1 MSTPEL
7 STPELTA
14 AVRTE
19 TRDGVVDL
27 PDPFVLRHG
36 ATLHGA
42 KIAYRLVGPEG
53 APAVAVMGG
62 ISAHRFVSA
71 CTERGWWKEIVA
83 PGGGVDTRHFAV
95 LGLDFL
101 GGSGDSSSPAAG
113 ECFPP
118 LSPFDQARALVAVL
132 DELRIPALHA
142 VVGASYGGMVAL
154 ALAQEHASRVRQIV
168 VFSAAAR
175 PHPLAT
181 AWRSVQRHIVRE
193 AIARGDGA
201 AGLRIARALA
211 MTTYRSPREFAA
223 RFSGAPVLDGDRV
236 RFPVEDYLFA
246 RGDHYV
252 QNYRPESFVA
262 LSESIDLHSVDPA
275 RIRTP
280 TTLIAIREDQ
290 LVPLDDMRA
299 LAAQLQG
306 PCSFVEL
313 SSLFG
318 HDAFLKEGAVIN
330 PIIQKA
336 LLETSS

>member
-1 MSTPEL
+1 LSVSTPEISNVL
-7 STPELTA
+7 EGIL
-14 AVRTE
+14 
-19 TRDGVVDL
+19 DL
-27 PDPFVLRHG
+27 EEPFVLHHG
-36 ATLHGA
+36 DTLHGA
-42 KIAYRLVGPEG
+42 KIAYRLAGSAG
-53 APAVAVMGG
+53 APVVAVMGG

-83 PGGGVDTRHFAV
+83 PGGGVDTDRFAV

-101 GGSGDSSSPAAG
+101 GGSGDSTAPCAG
-113 ECFPP
+113 QSFPP
-118 LSPFDQARALVAVL
+118 LSPFDQARALASVL

-142 VVGASYGGMVAL
+142 ILGASYGGMVAL
-154 ALAQEHASRVRQIV
+154 AFAQQYRARARQIV

-181 AWRSVQRHIVRE
+181 AWRSVQRRIVRE
-193 AIARGDGA
+193 AVARGDGPS
-201 AGLRIARALA
+201 GLRIARALA

-223 RFSGAPVLDGDRV
+223 RFSGPPVREADRF

-252 QNYRPESFVA
+252 QNYRPESFVV
-262 LSESIDLHSVDPA
+262 LSESIDLHSVDPS
-275 RIRTP
+275 RITTP
-280 TTLIAIREDQ
+280 ATLIAIREDQ
-290 LVPLDDMRA
+290 LVPLEDMRA
-299 LAAQLQG
+299 LAAQLRG
-306 PCSFVEL
+306 PCSWVEL

-336 LLETSS
+336 LLETRS